1 MLYIPISYTLYS
13 SIVVVGYTFTELF
26 TFVLVLQIG
35 SDFVVYMVALVLWQ
49 SYYELV
55 EIFEG

>member
-35 SDFVVYMVALVLWQ
+35 SDFVYMVALVLWQ

-55 EIFEG
+55 EIFDG